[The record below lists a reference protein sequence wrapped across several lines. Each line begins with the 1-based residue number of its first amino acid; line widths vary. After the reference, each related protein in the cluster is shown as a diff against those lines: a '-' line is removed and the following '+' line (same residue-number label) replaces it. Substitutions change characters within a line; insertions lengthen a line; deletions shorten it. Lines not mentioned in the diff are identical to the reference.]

1 MMATEC
7 KEVLRENTAK
17 TIKPFNKE
25 LQKQVLGD
33 TEPITCR
40 PADLLEPELDKLKT
54 ESAQYSIQE
63 EDVLTYA
70 LFPHVAVDFFTK
82 RAAGGM

>member
-7 KEVLRENTAK
+7 KEVLRGKYGK

-54 ESAQYSIQE
+54 ESAQYSIRRKM
-63 EDVLTYA
+63 Y
-70 LFPHVAVDFFTK
+70 
-82 RAAGGM
+82 